1 MIVVCNIPNV
11 GDTLSSRQFLTVPN
25 LITALRLC
33 CLPIFLWLLFARDET
48 AKAALLLGFLGM
60 SDWVD
65 GWVAR
70 RFSQGSAFG
79 AVFDP
84 ATDRALFVVG
94 TVAVLVSEAIPI
106 WLGIAIVAREVIL
119 SSALLISTGFGMKRF
134 AVSNLGKWYT
144 LLLMTAVP
152 LLLLASSD
160 HVTAPLAKVL
170 GWALAVP
177 GLFLSY
183 FTAFAYIP
191 KIRQNLVAGR
201 AERTSRH

>member
-1 MIVVCNIPNV
+1 MDSAGSNRNV
-11 GDTLSSRQFLTVPN
+11 LTVPN
-25 LITALRLC
+25 LITAVRLF
-33 CLPIFLWLLFARDET
+33 CLPVFLWLLFARDET
-48 AKAALLLGFLGM
+48 AQAALLLGVLGM

-70 RFSQGSAFG
+70 KFSQSSAFG

-84 ATDRALFVVG
+84 ATDRILFVVG
-94 TVAVLVSEAIPI
+94 TSAVLISGAIPI
-106 WLGIAIVAREVIL
+106 WLGVAIIARETML
-119 SSALLISTGFGMKRF
+119 SVALTIATAFGMKRF

-160 HVTAPLAKVL
+160 HVTAPFAKIA

-177 GLFLSY
+177 GLTLCY
-183 FTAFAYIP
+183 YTAFAYVP
-191 KIRQNLVAGR
+191 KIRQNLVLGR
-201 AERTSRH
+201 AERARLR